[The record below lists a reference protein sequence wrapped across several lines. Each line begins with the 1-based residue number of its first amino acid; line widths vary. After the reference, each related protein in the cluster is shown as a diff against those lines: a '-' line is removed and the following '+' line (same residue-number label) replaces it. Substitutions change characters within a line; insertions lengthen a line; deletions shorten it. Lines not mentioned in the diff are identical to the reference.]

1 MSNTPAHTTKQQTKK
16 KFIVS
21 REFSGNQS
29 MREAF
34 EQLIERQSHSH
45 FEEWLEKKAGYP
57 KHEYIERTYTHERY
71 RNWAYSPAL

>member
-29 MREAF
+29 MKEAF
-34 EQLIERQSHSH
+34 EQLIERQTHSQ
-45 FEEWLEKKAGYP
+45 FEEWLEKKPDKPNLTVERLAGTWY
-57 KHEYIERTYTHERY
+57 YNGVVSLLIE
-71 RNWAYSPAL
+71 

>member
-1 MSNTPAHTTKQQTKK
+1 VCRKREFSCTVTGVRLQGYGGLPMSNTPAHTTKQQTKK

-45 FEEWLEKKAGYP
+45 FEEWLEKKAG
-57 KHEYIERTYTHERY
+57 
-71 RNWAYSPAL
+71 

>member
-21 REFSGNQS
+21 REVSGNQS

-45 FEEWLEKKAGYP
+45 FEEWLEKKAG
-57 KHEYIERTYTHERY
+57 
-71 RNWAYSPAL
+71 

>member
-45 FEEWLEKKAGYP
+45 FEEWLERKQDKFNLTVERLAGTWY
-57 KHEYIERTYTHERY
+57 YNGVVSLLIE
-71 RNWAYSPAL
+71 

>member
-29 MREAF
+29 MKEAF
-34 EQLIERQSHSH
+34 EQLSSVRRTRSSRNGLKEKPDKPNLTVERLAGTWYYNGVVSLLIE
-45 FEEWLEKKAGYP
+45 
-57 KHEYIERTYTHERY
+57 
-71 RNWAYSPAL
+71 